1 MIGDIINL
9 DKLSQEHQGYILQVR
24 QDLIDL
30 LSDSDFGN
38 GAIIDQLLYS
48 YVMGI
53 NKPMAFSDYVFYYH
67 KPNDPHFKIRTQG
80 LSNIY
85 GNINSECIEIQLL
98 VDHRIASYLLSVR
111 NVKISFILTKS
122 YVIRDIKLEKLL
134 K

>member
-30 LSDSDFGN
+30 LSDSDFRN

-67 KPNDPHFKIRTQG
+67 KPSDPDFKIRTQG

-85 GNINSECIEIQLL
+85 GNINSEYIECQLL
-98 VDHRIASYLLSVR
+98 IDHRIASYLPDR
-111 NVKISFILTKS
+111 NVKISFILTKL
-122 YVIRDIKLEKLL
+122 YVIRDIKIEKILA
-134 K
+134 